1 MLTFLIYSIST
12 DSVMT
17 ATNND
22 GGTQPNSVAVWGAPA
37 AGPRNTQAAVS
48 VRHAFKAYGKKKNA
62 NQVLNNL
69 NMTVPKGT
77 M

>member
-1 MLTFLIYSIST
+1 MFSFLHIFRSV
-12 DSVMT
+12 DSMN
-17 ATNND
+17 TNSD
-22 GGTQPNSVAVWGAPA
+22 GGTQWNRNS
-37 AGPRNTQAAVS
+37 QSAAVL

>member
-1 MLTFLIYSIST
+1 M
-12 DSVMT
+12 

-22 GGTQPNSVAVWGAPA
+22 GGTIAPNQWQ
-37 AGPRNTQAAVS
+37 RNSQAAVS
-48 VRHAFKAYGKKKNA
+48 VRHAFKAYGKKKNT

>member
-1 MLTFLIYSIST
+1 M
-12 DSVMT
+12 

-22 GGTQPNSVAVWGAPA
+22 GGTLPNQWQRTA
-37 AGPRNTQAAVS
+37 QAAVS

-62 NQVLNNL
+62 NQVLQNL
-69 NMTVPKGT
+69 NMPVPKGT

>member
-1 MLTFLIYSIST
+1 
-12 DSVMT
+12 MT
-17 ATNND
+17 TTTNND
-22 GGTQPNSVAVWGAPA
+22 GGTQAQPMAVWGAPA

>member
-1 MLTFLIYSIST
+1 MAT
-12 DSVMT
+12 
-17 ATNND
+17 TNND
-22 GGTQPNSVAVWGAPA
+22 GGTQPNAVAAWGAPA
-37 AGPRNTQAAVS
+37 NGPRNTQAAVS

>member
-1 MLTFLIYSIST
+1 MA
-12 DSVMT
+12 

-22 GGTQPNSVAVWGAPA
+22 GGTHPNAVAAWGAPA
-37 AGPRNTQAAVS
+37 NGPRNTQAAVS

-77 M
+77 MWVRVIRAIPIHQ

>member
-1 MLTFLIYSIST
+1 MIIKKNSIFSSP
-12 DSVMT
+12 DPVM

-22 GGTQPNSVAVWGAPA
+22 GGTITQNQWQRNS
-37 AGPRNTQAAVS
+37 QAAVS